1 MQSRCRED
9 AGDISRIH
17 LRILVKIQRILFAMK
32 IQREYRQQYSA
43 SEYNIEYA
51 IIHLRL
57 TEFGIRY
64 KIRVFC
70 KRYKNTSKYVKIHC
84 ILMYSKDRIQS
95 QKREKTALI
104 PTWEGCEGS

>member
-1 MQSRCRED
+1 MCLFNVINAAEAAMHGFVGSRMTARSWRRTSC
-9 AGDISRIH
+9 ACFV
-17 LRILVKIQRILFAMK
+17 LRN
-32 IQREYRQQYSA
+32 

-70 KRYKNTSKYVKIHC
+70 KRYKNTSKYVKIRQNT
-84 ILMYSKDRIQS
+84 SKY
-95 QKREKTALI
+95 TVF
-104 PTWEGCEGS
+104 